1 MRNVNIGRDIDLKT
15 YLPELLKEVREMN
28 AIMEAETPEIQKLW
42 QAAEDCMND
51 QFISEATENGIARRE
66 KALGIVPFGTDTL
79 EDRRLRVLS
88 RYNENIPYTRKA
100 LIGMLEA
107 LCGPSGFEL
116 HIAASEFSVTVRVAL
131 AVKKQ
136 ADIIAETLERVLPY
150 EMVYSVELLYNTWE
164 KVGRYTWGAL
174 ALIPWKAIKE
184 EVLP

>member
-1 MRNVNIGRDIDLKT
+1 MRNFNIGRDIDLKT
-15 YLPELLKEVREMN
+15 YLRGLMKEVREMN
-28 AIMEAETPEIQKLW
+28 AIMEAETPEIRKLW

-66 KALGIVPFGTDTL
+66 KALGIIPFGTDTL

-107 LCGPSGFEL
+107 LCGPNGFALYVET
-116 HIAASEFSVTVRVAL
+116 SEFSVTVKVAL

-164 KVGRYTWGAL
+164 KVSRYTWGAL
-174 ALIPWKAIKE
+174 DSLSWKAIKE